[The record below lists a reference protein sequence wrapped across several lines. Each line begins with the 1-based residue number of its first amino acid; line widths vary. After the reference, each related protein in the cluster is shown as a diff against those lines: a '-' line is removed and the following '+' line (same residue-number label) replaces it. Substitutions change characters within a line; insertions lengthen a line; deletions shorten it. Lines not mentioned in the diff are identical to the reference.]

1 MPIERLSKSGVKFVT
16 ANPSFGEPPP
26 AFAQGYGA
34 AGHSKARFTR

>member
-1 MPIERLSKSGVKFVT
+1 LEGFSKSGVKFVT

-34 AGHSKARFTR
+34 GGHSKTRFSR